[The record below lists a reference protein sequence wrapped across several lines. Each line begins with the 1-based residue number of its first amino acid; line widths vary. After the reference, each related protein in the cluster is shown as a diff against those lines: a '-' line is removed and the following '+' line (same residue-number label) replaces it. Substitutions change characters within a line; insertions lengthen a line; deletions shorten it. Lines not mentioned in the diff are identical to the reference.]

1 LQNLPVSVRIGQ
13 SVDVVGKAGNPKS
26 IVGGHVQTTPVL
38 LCAGE
43 KAELASDQYE
53 SLSGVLE
60 GFVIL
65 REKVSP
71 QRRAASVISIRDLTR
86 VSSCSRLKCPPTGF
100 KFNVSRRFTFDRR
113 IASSVRYETCLKKTC
128 ARLRV

>member
-1 LQNLPVSVRIGQ
+1 MSVRIGQ

-43 KAELASDQYE
+43 KAELVSDQYE
-53 SLSGVLE
+53 PLSSMLE

-65 REKVSP
+65 REKVNF
-71 QRRAASVISIRDLTR
+71 RFNLASCGASIRDLT
-86 VSSCSRLKCPPTGF
+86 CEFLQQAA
-100 KFNVSRRFTFDRR
+100 
-113 IASSVRYETCLKKTC
+113 AS
-128 ARLRV
+128 

>member
-1 LQNLPVSVRIGQ
+1 MSVRIGQ
-13 SVDVVGKAGNPKS
+13 SVDIVGKAGNPKS

-65 REKVSP
+65 REKVGPHCTYS
-71 QRRAASVISIRDLTR
+71 AS
-86 VSSCSRLKCPPTGF
+86 
-100 KFNVSRRFTFDRR
+100 
-113 IASSVRYETCLKKTC
+113 TC
-128 ARLRV
+128 AQVKARILLQSAMA

>member
-1 LQNLPVSVRIGQ
+1 VRIGQ

-71 QRRAASVISIRDLTR
+71 QHRAASVPLSERNLTR
-86 VSSCSRLKCPPTGF
+86 VSSCSQLQWLRTGF
-100 KFNVSRRFTFDRR
+100 KFNVSR
-113 IASSVRYETCLKKTC
+113 
-128 ARLRV
+128 

>member
-1 LQNLPVSVRIGQ
+1 MRIGQ

-65 REKVSP
+65 REKVSSQ
-71 QRRAASVISIRDLTR
+71 QRTSALLLSVTQFIFTLFRSR
-86 VSSCSRLKCPPTGF
+86 VWWLEES
-100 KFNVSRRFTFDRR
+100 KFNVRYGGSTLNL
-113 IASSVRYETCLKKTC
+113 ASSIRNCCETHLQREKKKN
-128 ARLRV
+128 LL